1 VADFDGGE
9 EWQLGLPN
17 LRQRSA
23 LSPRVVLCSIPIHR
37 RYRGNAVKTSSL
49 MLIAAI
55 SAIPIL
61 ASAQDQAGSGKAYAD
76 AMQKMM
82 QAMRVQPAGN
92 PDEDFVLLM
101 MAHHQ
106 GAIDMAN
113 VELKYGK
120 DPELRRMA
128 GNIVSSQEKEIAE
141 MKHWLT
147 KQNQ

>member
-1 VADFDGGE
+1 M
-9 EWQLGLPN
+9 
-17 LRQRSA
+17 
-23 LSPRVVLCSIPIHR
+23 
-37 RYRGNAVKTSSL
+37 KTSLL

-76 AMQKMM
+76 AMQNMM

-128 GNIVSSQEKEIAE
+128 GNIVSAQEKEIAE